1 MPNQFLFKYAP
12 PVTLFTVSQ
21 SYHFIK
27 LPFIYY
33 HQVRGLQSLTVK
45 VFASSKDGLV
55 IPVQGQV
62 NEALETAIEAEQNPP
77 PGIDLTD
84 LTLYL
89 QRIRTSGLDFYTSKS

>member
-1 MPNQFLFKYAP
+1 M
-12 PVTLFTVSQ
+12 
-21 SYHFIK
+21 
-27 LPFIYY
+27 
-33 HQVRGLQSLTVK
+33 
-45 VFASSKDGLV
+45 

-89 QRIRTSGLDFYTSKS
+89 QRIRTSGLDLHNLNHKMD